1 MKKHRIGLAAVAF
14 AVALPVLAS
23 AQAAQGFAPEAAPD
37 VLKPAVKAA
46 DEALATLKA
55 RMTARLMQE
64 LQAGGPLRA
73 VNVCRDEA
81 PAIAAE
87 ISRTS
92 GVVVGRTSHR
102 LRNAGNQ
109 PPAWAQ
115 AAVAATA
122 GRKAAD
128 VAPVAFALGDRV
140 GVLRPIAMA
149 GPCARCHGGA
159 GEVNPETA
167 AAIRAAYP
175 QDQATGFAEGDLR
188 GFAWAEARVG
198 AALAATS
205 TAAGPVGDPL
215 LAKGKALFAEAN
227 PRCIMCHTVEGKGNP
242 ASVLDG
248 VGLRLDRAE
257 IVKWLRDPKAQA
269 QRLGKTRKPAMVPYP
284 EFEDAEIE
292 ALAAYIAS
300 LPKP

>member
-1 MKKHRIGLAAVAF
+1 MKKDRIGLAAAAF
-14 AVALPVLAS
+14 VVALPVLAG
-23 AQAAQGFAPEAAPD
+23 AQAPQGFAPEAAPD
-37 VLKPAVKAA
+37 ALKPAVRAA

-64 LQAGGPLRA
+64 LQAGGPLQA

-87 ISRTS
+87 IGRTS
-92 GVVVGRTSHR
+92 GVLVGRTSHR
-102 LRNAGNQ
+102 LRNAGNR
-109 PPAWAQ
+109 PPAWAK
-115 AAVAATA
+115 AAVAAAA
-122 GRKAAD
+122 GHKAAD

-140 GVLRPIAMA
+140 GLLRPIAMA
-149 GPCARCHGGA
+149 APCARCHGGP
-159 GEVNPETA
+159 GEVTAETA
-167 AAIRAAYP
+167 AAIHAAYP
-175 QDQATGFAEGDLR
+175 QDQATGFVAGDLR

-198 AALAATS
+198 ATAATVPAAT
-205 TAAGPVGDPL
+205 TAADPL
-215 LAKGKALFAEAN
+215 VAKGKALFVETN
-227 PRCIMCHTVEGKGNP
+227 PRCTMCHTVEGKGNP

-292 ALAAYIAS
+292 ALAAFVAS
-300 LPKP
+300 LPKR